1 MASRSVRFVMTPA
14 PTAITADSSLADAAR
29 VMRDENIGDVLVLKN
44 DQLFGILTDRDI
56 TVRGIAEGY
65 RADNTPVE
73 QVCSKHVVTVSVTDT
88 EDDAIRLM
96 RSAAVRR
103 LPVLENGVPVGI
115 VSLGDLAQETDPD
128 SALGIISGARP
139 NT

>member
-44 DQLFGILTDRDI
+44 DQLFGILT
-56 TVRGIAEGY
+56 E
-65 RADNTPVE
+65 
-73 QVCSKHVVTVSVTDT
+73 
-88 EDDAIRLM
+88 
-96 RSAAVRR
+96 
-103 LPVLENGVPVGI
+103 PVLENGVPVGI